1 MDAPV
6 GVGTYVVC
14 LKRCGTGCNGRV
26 GRIAGLRMDS
36 GGYGWIRVAGVRT
49 LCMFNG
55 GGGVSVGDG
64 GEWGMEGICGLQG
77 RWGWLERA
85 TKGEE
90 SGTYF
95 VRRSGWVLLASAS
108 SEARAADVF
117 LLRASVA

>member
-1 MDAPV
+1 M
-6 GVGTYVVC
+6 GT
-14 LKRCGTGCNGRV
+14 LD
-26 GRIAGLRMDS
+26 GLR
-36 GGYGWIRVAGVRT
+36 GYGWIQVGTDGFGLLGYVRCACLTGRGGGDVATRP
-49 LCMFNG
+49 CG
-55 GGGVSVGDG
+55 GDVATVPVGGVSVGDG
-64 GEWGMEGICGLQG
+64 WEWGMEGICGLQG

>member
-1 MDAPV
+1 MDGFGLLGYVRCACLTGRGGGDVATRPCGGDVATVPV
-6 GVGTYVVC
+6 
-14 LKRCGTGCNGRV
+14 
-26 GRIAGLRMDS
+26 
-36 GGYGWIRVAGVRT
+36 
-49 LCMFNG
+49 
-55 GGGVSVGDG
+55 GGVSVGDG
-64 GEWGMEGICGLQG
+64 WEWGMEGICGLQG